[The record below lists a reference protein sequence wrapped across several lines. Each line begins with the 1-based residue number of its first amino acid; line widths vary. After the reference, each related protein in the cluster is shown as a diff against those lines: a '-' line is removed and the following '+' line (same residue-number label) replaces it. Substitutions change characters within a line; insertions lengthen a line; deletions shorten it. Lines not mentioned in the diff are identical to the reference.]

1 MKKIFVTISI
11 LFTTFSIF
19 AQMPGGNR
27 GLGGQSMNIGHF
39 YGKIIDANTNRP
51 LESVSV
57 QLIQSKLDS
66 TIKKRKD
73 VVIAGMLTDKKG
85 DFSLENLPV
94 GPSFKLKI
102 TAIGYKT
109 IEQKAFFELKM
120 GGSAGG
126 DMSQMLS
133 GVDKDLGNIK
143 IETETK
149 QLSEVTVTA
158 TKSLLQLGIDRKV
171 FNVDKSLTSVG
182 GTAIDVMKN
191 VPSVNV
197 DIDGNV
203 TLRNAPPQIFVDG
216 RPTTLT
222 LEQIPADAIQSVE
235 IITNPSAKFDASGGG
250 SGILNIVLKKNRKAG
265 YNGSVR
271 ANLDSRL
278 KFGLGGDLNIKQGK
292 INFFA
297 NTMYNQRKSLSTAS
311 TSRTDFSSINGSPFL
326 LQNQQNDAPVNS
338 GYFFFGRAGIDYL
351 ADIRNTFTIAGSMAK
366 GQFNS
371 IDNLNINTDTNNIPF
386 QTGFRNTNG
395 SFSFRNYG
403 STLSY
408 KHNFAKSGKEL
419 TADANYNYN
428 KNENNNALGTQ
439 YFSPNSNPK
448 GPILLQNLTG
458 GGSTQFL
465 TVQTDFVN
473 PVTEKIK
480 VEMGART
487 SFRDFT
493 STSATSFFDAT
504 SGNYIPVPSLNSD
517 YNFQDQ
523 VFAAYTTYTQ
533 QINKFS
539 YQAGLRVE
547 SSHYTGALVSKNQKF
562 ENQYPLSLF
571 PSLFFTQKINDKQD
585 LQLNYSRKINRPNF
599 FQLIPY
605 IDSSDILNWS
615 KGNPD
620 LVPEFTNLGELSYQV
635 DLNKGNN
642 LLATIYYKRTDNLIT
657 RYQYNIKDPIA
668 NTTDSVKIS
677 SYANANNSQAYGLE
691 LTSKIKPASFWD
703 LTANVN
709 FYNSKINGTNI
720 RSDLVSN
727 GFSWFG
733 KLNNT
738 FKLPKNYSI
747 QLTGDYQSKTILPAS
762 GGGRGMMGG
771 GMFYGGGQLSTV
783 NGYIKPNYG
792 VDLAIRKDFLKNNTA
807 SVTLSV
813 NDILRTKL
821 SRTHAESVDYVQ
833 DNERR
838 RDPQMFRL
846 NFNWRFGKFDVSLFK
861 RKNMK
866 GEMEGMQNGMQGA
879 Q

>member
-1 MKKIFVTISI
+1 MKKSY
-11 LFTTFSIF
+11 FTLSLLLSVFALS
-19 AQMPGGNR
+19 AQMPGGIR
-27 GLGGQSMNIGHF
+27 GLAGQGMSIGHF
-39 YGKIIDANTNRP
+39 YGKIVDAVSNKP
-51 LESVSV
+51 LESISI
-57 QLIQSKLDS
+57 QLIQTKLDS
-66 TIKKRKD
+66 VSKKRKD
-73 VVIAGMLTDKKG
+73 VVVAGMLTDKKG
-85 DFSLENLPV
+85 AFSLENLPV
-94 GPSFKLKI
+94 GPTFKLKI
-102 TAIGYKT
+102 TGIGYKT
-109 IEQKAFFELKM
+109 IEQKAFFEIKM
-120 GGSAGG
+120 GNGG
-126 DMSQMLS
+126 DMSSMLN
-133 GVDKDLGNIK
+133 GVDKDLGNIRL
-143 IETETK
+143 ESETK
-149 QLSEVTVTA
+149 QLAEVNVTSS
-158 TKSLLQLGIDRKV
+158 KSLLTLGIDRKV
-171 FNVDKSLTSVG
+171 FNVDKSLTSAG

-203 TLRNAPPQIFVDG
+203 SLRNAPPQIFVDG

-265 YNGSVR
+265 YNGSIR

-278 KFGLGGDLNIKQGK
+278 KYGLGGDLNVKQGK

-297 NTMYNQRKSLSTAS
+297 NTMYNQRKSLSTGN
-311 TSRTDFSSINGSPFL
+311 TTRTDYLQKNGSTFL
-326 LQNQQNDAPVNS
+326 LQNRQYDAPVNS
-338 GYFFFGRAGIDYL
+338 GYFLFGRAGIDYFV
-351 ADIRNTFTIAGSMAK
+351 DIRNTLTLAGSMATGK
-366 GQFNS
+366 FNS
-371 IDNLNINTDTNNIPF
+371 VDDLNINTDTNYIPF
-386 QTGFRNTNG
+386 QSGFRNTNG

-403 STLSY
+403 NTLSY
-408 KHNFAKSGKEL
+408 KHNFAKSGKEF
-419 TADANYNYN
+419 TADANYNYS
-428 KNENNNALGTQ
+428 KNDNNNFLITQ
-439 YFSPNSNPK
+439 YFMPNSNPK
-448 GPILLQNLTG
+448 GPMVQQHIMG
-458 GGSTQFL
+458 GGSTKYFTSQA
-465 TVQTDFVN
+465 DFVN
-473 PVTEKIK
+473 PVTDKIK
-480 VEMGART
+480 IEHGARA

-493 STSATSFFDAT
+493 STSATSFFDPST
-504 SGNYIPVPSLNSD
+504 GTFIPAPSFSSD

-523 VFAAYTTYTQ
+523 VFAAYTTYSQ
-533 QINKFS
+533 QVKTFS
-539 YQAGLRVE
+539 FQAGLRAE

-571 PSLFFTQKINDKQD
+571 PSLFLSKKLNDKQD

-620 LVPEFTNLGELSYQV
+620 LVPEFTKLAELSYQV

-642 LLATIYYKRTDNLIT
+642 LLATIYYKKTDNLIT
-657 RYQYNIKDPIA
+657 RYQFNIKNPA
-668 NTTDSVKIS
+668 GGGDSVKIS

-691 LTSKIKPASFWD
+691 LTSKLKPATFWD
-703 LTANVN
+703 ITANVN
-709 FYNSKINGTNI
+709 FYNSKINGSNI
-720 RSDLVSN
+720 RSDLVSD

-738 FKLPKNYSI
+738 FKLPHNYSI

-762 GGGRGMMGG
+762 GGGRGQGGG
-771 GMFYGGGQLSTV
+771 GMFFGGGQLSTV

-792 VDLAIRKDFLKNNTA
+792 FEMAVRKDFLKNNAA
-807 SVTLSV
+807 SLTLSM

-821 SRTHAESVDYVQ
+821 SRTHAESADYVQ

-838 RDPQMFRL
+838 RDPQILRL

-861 RKNMK
+861 RKNLK
-866 GEMEGMQNGMQGA
+866 GEMEGIQNGMQGA